1 MKVSD
6 LIARTV
12 PQFVTKAH
20 NLDQIGWCDGYLLV
34 KFKSSYSLWVY
45 GPAIPELKRD
55 QILANPYPDSLFE
68 KAIKSKYQSHKAT
81 K

>member
-1 MKVSD
+1 
-6 LIARTV
+6 
-12 PQFVTKAH
+12 
-20 NLDQIGWCDGYLLV
+20 
-34 KFKSSYSLWVY
+34 
-45 GPAIPELKRD
+45 LKRD